1 VSEVPFYFTESF
13 FVVFLFVMLV
23 IESRILCMVGKSNT
37 LQLYFTES
45 LHNRYFVLSIIIND
59 QTRKMRAL

>member
-1 VSEVPFYFTESF
+1 MSEVPFYFTESF